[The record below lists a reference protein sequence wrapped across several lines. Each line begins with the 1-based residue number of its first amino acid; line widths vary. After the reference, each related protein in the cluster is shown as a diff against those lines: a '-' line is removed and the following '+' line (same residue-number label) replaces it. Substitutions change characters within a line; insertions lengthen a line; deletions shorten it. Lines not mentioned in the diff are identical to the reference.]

1 MDELLSQGHDELT
14 KVFGVDR
21 LDIVHMDP
29 FHCCNLATQ
38 HVTEK
43 GFGKTESGNSRQIHH
58 RQALQS
64 IHDVVIAD
72 KEFAQSIADEILLPH
87 SIKYSLKTIR
97 ERIQPWLVK
106 EGMPS
111 IFLRDST

>member
-43 GFGKTESGNSRQIHH
+43 GFGKTRQ
-58 RQALQS
+58 
-64 IHDVVIAD
+64 VAD